1 MGTDQAKKGFQ
12 ETSTSQSTNAKLTQ
26 DGRSSAEQLEEL
38 AKLTGELAHEI
49 KTPLSTL
56 KINVR
61 LVRECLDQPDL
72 TRNPEISRAIRKLAI
87 IQEEA
92 DRLEAILTGFLRYIG
107 KPELQPC
114 PQDLNQLVQD
124 MVDFY
129 LPQAHNNNVTLR
141 HLLTKEPLVCNVDAG
156 AIKQVLLNLFVN
168 AQQAM
173 PQGGELMVRTESRP
187 PWAEIQVSDTGC
199 GIAPDCLERIFEPY
213 YSSKPKG
220 TGLGL
225 PTAKK
230 IVQAHG
236 GQISVNS
243 EVGKGTAVTV
253 RLPLHP
259 RSCGSEP
266 CR

>member
-1 MGTDQAKKGFQ
+1 MGTDQANNSRRQ
-12 ETSTSQSTNAKLTQ
+12 TSSSQTSQVPSGTASRSTIQ
-26 DGRSSAEQLEEL
+26 QLEEL

-61 LVRECLDQPDL
+61 LVREDLDRPELTSIPDVA
-72 TRNPEISRAIRKLAI
+72 RAVRKLAV

-107 KPELQPC
+107 KTEIKPS
-114 PQDLNQLVQD
+114 PQDLNLIVQD
-124 MVDFY
+124 MIDFY
-129 LPQAHNNNVTLR
+129 LPQAHTSNITLR
-141 HLLTKEPLVCNVDAG
+141 HLLTKESLVCNVDAG
-156 AIKQVLLNLFVN
+156 MLKQVLLNIFVN

-173 PQGGELMVRTESRP
+173 PNGGELMVRTESRP
-187 PWAEIQVSDTGC
+187 PSAIIQISDTGC
-199 GIAPDCLERIFEPY
+199 GIAPDCIGKIFEPY

-230 IVQAHG
+230 IVEAHG
-236 GQISVNS
+236 GKILVSS
-243 EVGKGTAVTV
+243 ELGKGTSVSII
-253 RLPLHP
+253 LPLY
-259 RSCGSEP
+259 RTSGQP
-266 CR
+266 CQ

>member
-1 MGTDQAKKGFQ
+1 MAPDR
-12 ETSTSQSTNAKLTQ
+12 TNTPADASCAQ
-26 DGRSSAEQLEEL
+26 DSSKEDLEGRSGSQQLEEL

-61 LVRECLDQPDL
+61 LVREYLDK
-72 TRNPEISRAIRKLAI
+72 PELIGNADVARAVRKLAV

-107 KPELQPC
+107 RPQLQL
-114 PQDLNQLVQD
+114 QLMDLNQLVQD

-129 LPQAHNNNVTLR
+129 LPQAHNNNITLR
-141 HLLTKEPLVCNVDAG
+141 YVLAKEALICNVDIG
-156 AIKQVLLNLFVN
+156 MFKQVLLNLFVN

-173 PQGGELMVRTESRP
+173 TSGGELMVRTESRP
-187 PWAEIQVSDTGC
+187 PWAFIQVSDTGC
-199 GIAPDCLERIFEPY
+199 GIAADKLDRIFEPY

-230 IVQAHG
+230 IIEAHKG
-236 GQISVNS
+236 TITVAS
-243 EVGKGTAVTV
+243 ELGKGTAFTI
-253 RLPLHP
+253 RLPLAGQAVTEVP
-259 RSCGSEP
+259 R
-266 CR
+266 